1 MNPDLLKELGL
12 PPTATAEEA
21 LVALRALKAKASSAD
36 ASASEVSA
44 LKNRYNGLLTAAVDR
59 TLADHAG
66 VITDREV
73 WKNRLMENFDGTTA
87 LLKGLKTPAP
97 AAPDAKKIDD
107 TLAAHAGVITAESRD
122 AWKNRLTA
130 DFDGTLALLK
140 GIKQAPS
147 KTPMHKQA
155 PAAAVSADGA
165 QDEAAHPFLNRVNE
179 LRKADPK
186 LGEADA
192 MVQAASDDPAL
203 YESYRRDLTPDE

>member
-1 MNPDLLKELGL
+1 MIARS
-12 PPTATAEEA
+12 PT
-21 LVALRALKAKASSAD
+21 
-36 ASASEVSA
+36 
-44 LKNRYNGLLTAAVDR
+44 
-59 TLADHAG
+59 HAG
-66 VITDREV
+66 CHHTTA
-73 WKNRLMENFDGTTA
+73 RLEESPHGELRRARTA
-87 LLKGLKTPAP
+87 LLKGLTTPAP

-107 TLAAHAGVITAESRD
+107 TLTSYAGAITAESRD
-122 AWKNRLTA
+122 AWKNRLTE

-203 YESYRRDLTPDE
+203 Y

>member
-1 MNPDLLKELGL
+1 MTTRRSERKSPATSIPKVKPGTHAALLYGDPSAAGEAIAFVAEGVLGRESCAVLSYARYAERAAAQLRDLHGVDVK
-12 PPTATAEEA
+12 
-21 LVALRALKAKASSAD
+21 RALA
-36 ASASEVSA
+36 
-44 LKNRYNGLLTAAVDR
+44 
-59 TLADHAG
+59 
-66 VITDREV
+66 
-73 WKNRLMENFDGTTA
+73 
-87 LLKGLKTPAP
+87 
-97 AAPDAKKIDD
+97 
-107 TLAAHAGVITAESRD
+107 
-122 AWKNRLTA
+122 
-130 DFDGTLALLK
+130 DGTLALLK

-203 YESYRRDLTPDE
+203 YESYRRDLTPDK